1 MSTVIYL
8 TESST
13 SKFHRFILCTVCLR
27 ANAFSHKTTSRKYNV
42 SQRVTSKTP
51 LCLREL
57 RCYHAVTLL
66 AVAQQNSNKRIWSWL
81 VYQNWTHIS
90 TTDLTLH
97 NAPLRNYN
105 YLQLSLITRCHAES
119 KLRERYGEI
128 MTAQWRL
135 EWSCFCAFVCF
146 MTTKKQVVQSC
157 FVVKNYVSA
166 TAILQRPHQGTIC

>member
-1 MSTVIYL
+1 MEIKSFISKIRLKSMHTHIHTIFWHPCWVELFFILGCRFWSCKANTATQNAVWSRRVLLWVSTVIYL
-8 TESST
+8 TERST

-42 SQRVTSKTP
+42 SQRVISKTP

-105 YLQLSLITRCHAES
+105 YN
-119 KLRERYGEI
+119 
-128 MTAQWRL
+128 
-135 EWSCFCAFVCF
+135 F
-146 MTTKKQVVQSC
+146 
-157 FVVKNYVSA
+157 
-166 TAILQRPHQGTIC
+166 P